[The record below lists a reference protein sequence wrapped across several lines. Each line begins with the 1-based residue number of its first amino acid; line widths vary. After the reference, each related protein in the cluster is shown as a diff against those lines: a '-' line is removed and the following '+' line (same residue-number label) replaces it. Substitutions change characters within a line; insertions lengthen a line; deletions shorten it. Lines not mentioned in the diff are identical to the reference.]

1 MGVGEYIS
9 VSSQLDTEKADIEKE
24 VEAHA
29 TASGRAHELEELAQ
43 IYVARGLDY
52 ELARQVSCF
61 APRFPFGFSL
71 NVLFPD
77 AVRTVPKRPFCTLP
91 FTLLTAPKCL
101 HFAAETLS
109 RSATFW

>member
-52 ELARQVSCF
+52 QLARQVLSPSFRNNLDVYCHKLPSFPNMISLTVSC
-61 APRFPFGFSL
+61 G
-71 NVLFPD
+71 
-77 AVRTVPKRPFCTLP
+77 KTL
-91 FTLLTAPKCL
+91 
-101 HFAAETLS
+101 
-109 RSATFW
+109 